1 MYGLWGFWGARYQ
14 SLRALIGW
22 DASQPG
28 QWATSVISSKKT
40 QKGWITRGGGGSI
53 YVYIN
58 QVHVYVC
65 VYIHIL
71 TISVFSGYE
80 VLVVKESGVTKGI
93 ISHWVFGPVVCN
105 SCVAAHAPAHAS
117 FTCPYYR
124 QNHANRKPC
133 ARESRDLPGTA
144 I

>member
-1 MYGLWGFWGARYQ
+1 MRRSPGNGP
-14 SLRALIGW
+14 LRSFPAKNPKRV
-22 DASQPG
+22 DNQ
-28 QWATSVISSKKT
+28 
-40 QKGWITRGGGGSI
+40 GGGGSI

-124 QNHANRKPC
+124 QNHANRKALRP
-133 ARESRDLPGTA
+133 RIQRPSRNRHITLQNP
-144 I
+144 